1 MQQARSDLDGEIITF
16 MLLVHGLALWGLLHP
31 GWRLSWL
38 AAAATVYV
46 VAGIGTTVGLHRLI
60 CHRSFKCPLWVE
72 HALVTAAMI
81 TGQGSPLL
89 WAATHRRHHARSDQ
103 AGDPHTPK
111 DSFWYGHIGWI
122 WHRSSSTP
130 EEWRRWCKDL
140 IPDRYYHFLLRGR
153 LVPHLCV
160 AVAMGLTLGWEAL
173 PSCLYLPM
181 VLWMHATYSVNSFGH
196 SPNWGRAPFATGE
209 LSRNVPWVGLA
220 ALGEGWHNNH
230 HAFPASARHGLLAG
244 QFDAS
249 WLVIRALMSV
259 GLASCPKLPDPERI
273 AASRRD
279 GRQGDR

>member
-1 MQQARSDLDGEIITF
+1 MARIQNDKDGTILAF
-16 MLLVHGLALWGLLHP
+16 MVIVHALALWGLLSP
-31 GWRLSWL
+31 GWNASRL
-38 AAAATVYV
+38 AVAIAVYV

-60 CHRSFKCPLWVE
+60 CHRSFRCPLWVE

-89 WAATHRRHHARSDQ
+89 WAATHRRHHARSDKV
-103 AGDPHTPK
+103 GDPHTPK

-130 EEWRRWCKDL
+130 DEWRRWCKDL
-140 IPDRYYHFLLRGR
+140 AQDRYYHFLLRGR
-153 LVPHLCV
+153 LVPHL
-160 AVAMGLTLGWEAL
+160 AVAAVIGLTLGWQAL

-196 SPNWGRAPFATGE
+196 SAAWGQAPFATGE
-209 LSRNVPWVGLA
+209 GSRNVAWVGWA

-244 QFDAS
+244 QVDAS
-249 WLVIRALMSV
+249 WLVISALV
-259 GLASCPKLPDPERI
+259 ALGLASDAKLPDPGRL

-279 GRQGDR
+279 RHQGTR